1 MKSLSNRNLARG
13 FQEFIFE
20 SYEQFLPIFEA
31 SFLNQLGVPQGLI
44 KKIHRK
50 KEHTSE
56 RYPRTGHM
64 YQRGTPLAMPY
75 KYYQPS
81 ADLELPEPEV
91 LTGVYSYKS
100 PFEERENER
109 SAYKDIAWYLI
120 SLRSGQ
126 PLRVLLTD
134 ESRSAFFYIYNK
146 SLSAKNIPGDQFA
159 MVISFKDDTGEWKT
173 VDIGFGESVTF
184 GASLSL
190 IGSRHASK
198 GGNRTDKVMELIKSL
213 TGGPSKKNP
222 ILAYNLAIMQQ
233 GQIEPRELRSV
244 RAQSISTGIKSS
256 IPVIQKFAS
265 KYLNF
270 LTSNEKLSE
279 RFVSSFENTMNRLRS
294 FPTPD
299 NVPAEVTELAESLG
313 LKKNELFIF
322 LFLKMRDYRKELFMD
337 GRGNYMPTPGEDL
350 EEDNRYITT
359 RLGGKEVMY
368 DVKIEMVDP
377 DEVFGARRGEQFIEA
392 KPENA
397 VPVPQSGEY
406 ASIPSMLKSDSEMG
420 VLGNFMNYII
430 TNSIRNVD
438 PDAVLAKMMGMTP
451 AEYRRM
457 SSGEEDFEY

>member
-1 MKSLSNRNLARG
+1 MKPLSNRNLARG
-13 FQEFIFE
+13 FEDFIFE
-20 SYEQFLPIFEA
+20 SYEEFFPIFEA
-31 SFLNQLGVPQGLI
+31 SFLNQLGLPQSMI

-81 ADLELPEPEV
+81 AEIELPEPV
-91 LTGVYSYKS
+91 KLTGAYSYSS
-100 PFEERENER
+100 PFEDRENER

-134 ESRSAFFYIYNK
+134 EERSAFFYIYNK

-184 GASLSL
+184 GAGLSL

-222 ILAYNLAIMQQ
+222 ILVYNLAIMQP
-233 GQIEPRELRSV
+233 GQIEPRELRTV
-244 RAQSISTGIKSS
+244 RSDRNISGVKSS
-256 IPVIQKFAS
+256 IPVIEKFAN
-265 KYLNF
+265 KYFNYLAN
-270 LTSNEKLSE
+270 NERLQT
-279 RFVSSFENTMNRLRS
+279 RFISSFNETMDYLSS
-294 FPTPD
+294 FPTPTR
-299 NVPAEVTELAESLG
+299 VPEAVAELADAMG

-322 LFLKMRDYRKELFMD
+322 LFVKMKDFREELLSE
-337 GRGNYMPTPGEDL
+337 GRGNYVPTPGEDL
-350 EEDNRYITT
+350 EEDNLYLTN
-359 RLGGKEVMY
+359 RLGY
-368 DVKIEMVDP
+368 NDVKYKVEIKMVDP
-377 DEVFGARRGEQFIEA
+377 DEVAGARRGEQYVES

-397 VPVPQSGEY
+397 VAVPQPGEY
-406 ASIPSMLKSDSEMG
+406 ASIPSMIKSDSEMG
-420 VLGNFMNYII
+420 ILELVGKKSKVELKEIKKSKTEEFLKAKEE
-430 TNSIRNVD
+430 RNKTKV
-438 PDAVLAKMMGMTP
+438 KKEKTKK
-451 AEYRRM
+451 
-457 SSGEEDFEY
+457 

>member
-1 MKSLSNRNLARG
+1 MKSLSNRNLARR
-13 FQEFIFE
+13 FDQFIFE
-20 SYEQFLPIFEA
+20 SYEEFFPIFEA
-31 SFLNQLGVPQGLI
+31 SFLNQLGLPQSMI

-50 KEHTSE
+50 KEHTSD

-75 KYYQPS
+75 KYYQPA
-81 ADLELPEPEV
+81 ADIELPEPV
-91 LTGVYSYKS
+91 KLTGAYSYAS
-100 PFEERENER
+100 PFEDRENER

-134 ESRSAFFYIYNK
+134 ENKSAFFYIYNK

-184 GASLSL
+184 GAGLSL

-198 GGNRTDKVMELIKSL
+198 GGNRTDKVMEMIKSL

-222 ILAYNLAIMQQ
+222 ILAYNLAIMQP
-233 GQIEPRELRSV
+233 GKIEPRELRSV
-244 RAQSISTGIKSS
+244 RSEKTIAGVKSS
-256 IPVIQKFAS
+256 IPVIEKFVN
-265 KYLNF
+265 KYFNYLAN
-270 LTSNEKLSE
+270 NERLQT
-279 RFVSSFENTMNRLRS
+279 RFISSFNETMDYLSS
-294 FPTPD
+294 FPTPTRIPEA
-299 NVPAEVTELAESLG
+299 VAELADALG

-322 LFLKMRDYRKELFMD
+322 LFVKMRDFREELLSE
-337 GRGNYMPTPGEDL
+337 GRGNYMQTPGEDL
-350 EEDNRYITT
+350 EEDNLYLTT
-359 RLGGKEVMY
+359 RMGY
-368 DVKIEMVDP
+368 NDVKYKVEIKMVDP
-377 DEVFGARRGEQFIEA
+377 DEVAGARRGEQYVES

-397 VPVPQSGEY
+397 VAVPQPGDY
-406 ASIPSMLKSDSEMG
+406 ASIPSMIKSDSEMG

-430 TNSIRNVD
+430 TKTIRNVD
-438 PDAVLAKMMGMTP
+438 PDAMLAKMMGMTP

-457 SSGEEDFEY
+457 ESGEDFEY